1 MEELNQLRTRMN
13 EIRAEM
19 NQIAKDN
26 LPLEFKRYFDIWP
39 EADAFRWTQYTPY
52 FNDGDACVFGLHRVH
67 VKVGEEDG
75 DHDDGYL
82 EAYDFDSGSPEHD
95 RLSDIED
102 MLDSCEDVLQYLFG
116 DHCQVTIWRNKNE
129 ATVEEYEHD

>member
-52 FNDGDACVFGLHRVH
+52 FNDGDAC
-67 VKVGEEDG
+67 
-75 DHDDGYL
+75 
-82 EAYDFDSGSPEHD
+82 A
-95 RLSDIED
+95 
-102 MLDSCEDVLQYLFG
+102 
-116 DHCQVTIWRNKNE
+116 
-129 ATVEEYEHD
+129 